1 MEFNTHL
8 LVEGKIKS
16 IETDLLS
23 KNKEIP
29 LMFKSNEKLNIKI
42 QETLKQSQTLRL
54 KTEESSKRIA
64 AKERKTSWSNFKKQ
78 PLVGGHSKTKKK
90 QCTLA

>member
-1 MEFNTHL
+1 L
-8 LVEGKIKS
+8 LTLNIIVEGKVKS

-54 KTEESSKRIA
+54 KTEESSKKMA
-64 AKERKTSWSNFKKQ
+64 YKERKTS
-78 PLVGGHSKTKKK
+78 
-90 QCTLA
+90 